1 MILATPAASMLLALP
16 TERACCE
23 CGVLNRG
30 LTLAERL
37 FRCEECGSE
46 RDRELN
52 AALNLLRAVSFTNLR
67 DLKPVER
74 SALAS
79 VFAEVKRSS
88 MKQEPGPD
96 QI

>member
-1 MILATPAASMLLALP
+1 ML
-16 TERACCE
+16 
-23 CGVLNRG
+23 NKD
-30 LTLAERL
+30 LTLAERQ

-46 RDRELN
+46 RDRDVN
-52 AALNLLRAVSFTNLR
+52 AALNLFSTVSSTNLR

-79 VFAEVKRSS
+79 VYAEVKRSS